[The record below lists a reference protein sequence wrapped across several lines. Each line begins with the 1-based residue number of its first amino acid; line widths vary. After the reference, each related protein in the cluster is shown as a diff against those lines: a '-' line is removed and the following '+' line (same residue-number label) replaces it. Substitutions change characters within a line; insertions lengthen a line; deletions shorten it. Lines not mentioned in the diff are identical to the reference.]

1 MKKYF
6 YIVIFCVL
14 ILLTGCNIVG
24 QTIQYDHTLYTYVW
38 NWEMTINSYQ
48 IIDIK
53 ENGQNIKCRRYDNDL
68 NCEFLIWDMNGS
80 VYHKTNSSFPNNNI
94 IDIQNLII
102 RAHNKNISTNISNE
116 NVIKDFV
123 NIISSDSYN
132 SLVEYKDNLCTI
144 AIEYKNYPA
153 ICCYGNI
160 LLDNN
165 GTYWLRVYTE
175 SIKES
180 IYYKLNSQSLFLNE
194 SLQCI

>member
-1 MKKYF
+1 
-6 YIVIFCVL
+6 
-14 ILLTGCNIVG
+14 
-24 QTIQYDHTLYTYVW
+24 
-38 NWEMTINSYQ
+38 MTINSYQ

-80 VYHKTNSSFPNNNI
+80 VY
-94 IDIQNLII
+94 
-102 RAHNKNISTNISNE
+102 NKNISTNISNE